1 MGKKSKRTKTK
12 QTPEELKKI
21 KLQAEIW
28 MELNSQMG
36 LYCAA
41 LCKKQKFCKIPGPG
55 RSRWSKQ
62 IYDVLNTKMAK
73 VMEPSAENGNIN
85 SIR

>member
-21 KLQAEIW
+21 KLEAEIL
-28 MELNSQMG
+28 MGLNSQMG
-36 LYCAA
+36 LYPQTIAGRKI
-41 LCKKQKFCKIPGPG
+41 LTLGQWRWTKQLYSHLDKI
-55 RSRWSKQ
+55 
-62 IYDVLNTKMAK
+62 
-73 VMEPSAENGNIN
+73 MEPSAENGNIN